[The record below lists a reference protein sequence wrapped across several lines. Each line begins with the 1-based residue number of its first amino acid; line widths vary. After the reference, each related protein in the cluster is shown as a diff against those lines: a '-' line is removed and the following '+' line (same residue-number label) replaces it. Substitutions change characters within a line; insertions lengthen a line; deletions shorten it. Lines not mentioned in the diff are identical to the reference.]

1 MAYSEQTWPDLPDS
15 VTASLSARMKHLEDG
30 LDAAADVADAGGG
43 TGNVTGSVN
52 GVTTAMTL
60 WTGTQV
66 QYDAIVSK
74 DANTWYGIH
83 A

>member
-1 MAYSEQTWPDLPDS
+1 MAYTEQTWTDLPSS
-15 VTASLSARMKHLEDG
+15 VTTPFASRLQHIEDG
-30 LDAAADVADAGGG
+30 LDVAADVADAGGG
-43 TGNVTGSVN
+43 SGNVTGSVN

-60 WTGTQV
+60 WTGTQA